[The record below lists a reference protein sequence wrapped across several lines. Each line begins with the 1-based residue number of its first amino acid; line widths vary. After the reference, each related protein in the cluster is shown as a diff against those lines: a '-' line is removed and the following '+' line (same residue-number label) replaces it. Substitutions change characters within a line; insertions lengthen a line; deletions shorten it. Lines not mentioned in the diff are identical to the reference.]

1 MIRIHLTALAS
12 AALLVSALT
21 GCAPA
26 QPDVAETLGTPAS
39 KPMSCNLGE
48 EYDAATG
55 SVRARYDDPV
65 DPDYYREHYGE
76 WVANETCTDSQVLAW
91 QQLRRDAGES
101 DEICRVAY
109 EYDAIGGI
117 VYPIGCA
124 VPVMVVTDAPR

>member
-1 MIRIHLTALAS
+1 MIRVHLTALAS
-12 AALLVSALT
+12 AALLVAGLT

-26 QPDVAETLGTPAS
+26 QPHVAETLATPAS
-39 KPMSCNLGE
+39 EPMSCNLGE
-48 EYDAATG
+48 EYDATTG

-76 WVANETCTDSQVLAW
+76 WVANETCTDSQVIAW
-91 QQLRRDAGES
+91 QQLRRDTGES
-101 DEICRVAY
+101 DEICRVVY
-109 EYDAIGGI
+109 ECDAIGGI